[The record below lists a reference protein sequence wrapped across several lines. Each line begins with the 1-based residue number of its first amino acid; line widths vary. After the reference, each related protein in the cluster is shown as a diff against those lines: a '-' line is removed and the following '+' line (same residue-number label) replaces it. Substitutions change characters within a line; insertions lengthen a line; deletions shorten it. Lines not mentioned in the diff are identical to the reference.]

1 MQRPAVETAEAPPQ
15 SGTGI
20 AVLFLL
26 FSRIGLSSFGGGVPA
41 WMHRELVET
50 RGWLAELDFSAAL
63 AWARIL
69 PGANAVN
76 LAVLVGHRLMGV
88 AGAAASVMG
97 LLVGPSLVV
106 IGLASLARRFGSSIV
121 LDAAL
126 EGAAAASAG
135 LLIAIALKSGARI
148 VRTGVAPRGRD
159 AAGFGAIAIFLAM
172 FLLVGVFRFSTVA
185 VVLCLA
191 PCSCAL
197 DFSAGTDRPRG
208 RRRDGG

>member
-1 MQRPAVETAEAPPQ
+1 MKSRADVSAAPPL
-15 SGTGI
+15 SRAGAAT
-20 AVLFLL
+20 LFLL
-26 FSRIGLSSFGGGVPA
+26 FSRIGLSSFGGGVSA

-50 RGWLAELDFSAAL
+50 RGWLAESEFSAAL
-63 AWARIL
+63 ALARML
-69 PGANAVN
+69 PGANIVN
-76 LAVLVGHRLMGV
+76 LAVLVGHRLMGA
-88 AGAAASVMG
+88 AGAAAAVTG

-106 IGLASLARRFGSSIV
+106 IGFASLAHRFGSSIV

-135 LLIAIALKSGARI
+135 LLIAMALKSGARI
-148 VRTGVAPRGRD
+148 VRAGVAPRGRD

-185 VVLCLA
+185 VVLCLT

-197 DFSAGTDRPRG
+197 AFSAGTDRPRG
-208 RRRDGG
+208 RRRNGR